1 MMAAC
6 PAMKPSVIV
15 RLILP
20 VLWQSFSASAV
31 QTEVCGAAVMSPCC
45 RILCKAKRTQDS
57 SSPSM
62 LTEMNTYV

>member
-31 QTEVCGAAVMSPCC
+31 QTEVCAAAMMSPPYC
-45 RILCKAKRTQDS
+45 RNLCKAERTQDYGS
-57 SSPSM
+57 LSSPDQ
-62 LTEMNTYV
+62 NN